1 MVCRSPPEHS
11 ITKGVTDV
19 DTFLKILPYAV
30 NLLSGILLACATY
43 TINKAR
49 KNHEEEKEEAEK
61 KEKALADG
69 VQALLR
75 ESVVGN
81 YNRYSDRGY
90 CPIYAKESIKKV
102 YKSYEALGGND
113 VAHDLYDKILKMPTE
128 LKEEESHE

>member
-1 MVCRSPPEHS
+1 MD
-11 ITKGVTDV
+11 I
-19 DTFLKILPYAV
+19 FLKILPYAV

-49 KNHEEEKEEAEK
+49 KGHEEEKETAEK

-75 ESVVGN
+75 ESIVNN
-81 YNRYSDRGY
+81 YNRYKDRGY
-90 CPIYAKESIKKV
+90 CPIYAKESVKRA
-102 YKSYEALGGND
+102 YTSYEQLGGND

-128 LKEEESHE
+128 PEKEGEKHD

>member
-1 MVCRSPPEHS
+1 MD
-11 ITKGVTDV
+11 I
-19 DTFLKILPYAV
+19 FLKILPYAV
-30 NLLSGILLACATY
+30 NLLSGVLLACATY

-49 KNHEEEKEEAEK
+49 KTHEDERQKAEE

-75 ESVVGN
+75 ESVVSN
-81 YNRYSDRGY
+81 YNLYSDKGY
-90 CPIYAKESIKKV
+90 CPIYAKESVKKV

-128 LKEEESHE
+128 AKEDERHE

>member
-1 MVCRSPPEHS
+1 M
-11 ITKGVTDV
+11 DV
-19 DTFLKILPYAV
+19 FLKILPYAV

-49 KNHEEEKEEAEK
+49 KGHEEEKEEAEK

-75 ESVVGN
+75 ESIVTN

-90 CPIYAKESIKKV
+90 CPIDAKESIKKV
-102 YKSYEALGGND
+102 YKSYEALDGND
-113 VAHDLYDKILKMPTE
+113 VAHDLYEKLLKMPTDPE
-128 LKEEESHE
+128 KKEEEHHD